1 MNSLK
6 TFEKLPDDKKVEVLT
21 DLYSVKNMSW
31 EQIATEMGTYANKIR
46 RLATKLGVK
55 SKTQSEAQVN
65 SLKTGRRE
73 HPTAGKERTEA
84 TKLKIS
90 NSQAK
95 VWDDLSPVDRQKRA
109 ETTRQQYL
117 AMTPNQK
124 QNFLKK
130 AAEGLRKA
138 SKEGSKLEK
147 YLFEE
152 LKALGWNVQMHRE
165 QSFVNERLHIDLFLP
180 ALNLSIEVDGPAHFD
195 PIWGQKTLM
204 QKQKS
209 DTQKNGLI
217 LGAGGCLIRIKHSKE
232 ASDKKKRDIVE
243 ALKNILDSVKA
254 KYPSKNNRYFE
265 IEE

>member
-1 MNSLK
+1 MKDLK
-6 TFEKLPDDKKVEVLT
+6 TFEALPEAKQIATLK
-21 DLYSVKNMSW
+21 DLYCVKNMSW
-31 EQIATEMGTYANKIR
+31 EQIATDMGTYANKVR
-46 RLATKLGVK
+46 RLATKLGIK

-73 HPTAGKERTEA
+73 HPTAGKERSDA
-84 TKLKIS
+84 TKIKIS

-95 VWDDLSPVDRQKRA
+95 VWDELSQTERDKRS

-117 AMTPNQK
+117 GMTPNQK
-124 QNFLKK
+124 QNFLRK
-130 AAEGLRKA
+130 AAEGLRRA

-147 YLFEE
+147 HLFEE
-152 LKALGWNVQMHRE
+152 LKALGWHVQMHRE
-165 QSFVNERLHIDLFLP
+165 QSFVNERLHIDLFVP

-243 ALKNILDSVKA
+243 AVQNILESVKT